1 MAKTS
6 PAQQKAVHKYVK
18 NNYDRLELSVP
29 KGEKEKIK
37 KAAIAAGQSVNN
49 YIYIAVCHKMEQD
62 APGGELKI
70 TDTPSNQDKALSC
83 SISPAQKKALEE
95 VLCSIIQDTPRDQR
109 DALKVELNQIICEC
123 TDKINKSKNTLS
135 YPTLL

>member
-62 APGGELKI
+62 TPAGELKI
-70 TDTPSNQDKALSC
+70 TETPSNQDIPIKTKLLVVLSPQHRKKRWKKFC
-83 SISPAQKKALEE
+83 AQSFRTRRA
-95 VLCSIIQDTPRDQR
+95 TNAMR
-109 DALKVELNQIICEC
+109 
-123 TDKINKSKNTLS
+123 SKLS
-135 YPTLL
+135 

>member
-62 APGGELKI
+62 TPAGELKI

-83 SISPAQKKALEE
+83 SISPAQKKASAGRSS
-95 VLCSIIQDTPRDQR
+95 VLNHSGHAARSTRCPQS
-109 DALKVELNQIICEC
+109 
-123 TDKINKSKNTLS
+123 
-135 YPTLL
+135 